1 MLWITQGDNHSC
13 FSMKYWETGD
23 IYVWKIIKYT
33 TICSYLVH
41 VLLSMVVGWRRGEQ
55 KLLHPMNPQSQIIF
69 PEIFFWFIFFW
80 KETRLVCLRWKRKN
94 DFVIFGRLFILL
106 WNLFIFLIIFLLLNR
121 FLLMPCQI
129 CPNGLSPKNDCH
141 LYISVKNCNLSF

>member
-41 VLLSMVVGWRRGEQ
+41 VLLSMVVGGRRGEQ

-69 PEIFFWFIFFW
+69 LKYFLVHFFLKRNQARLFKVEKKKWFCHFWSIVYFTLKSFYFFIFFTV
-80 KETRLVCLRWKRKN
+80 KS
-94 DFVIFGRLFILL
+94 IFI
-106 WNLFIFLIIFLLLNR
+106 NA
-121 FLLMPCQI
+121 
-129 CPNGLSPKNDCH
+129 LSDLSKWSQPKKWLSSLH
-141 LYISVKNCNLSF
+141 LC

>member
-41 VLLSMVVGWRRGEQ
+41 VLLSMVVGGRRGGAKAVTSTEPAVT
-55 KLLHPMNPQSQIIF
+55 KNF
-69 PEIFFWFIFFW
+69 PEIFFWFIF
-80 KETRLVCLRWKRKN
+80 LKRN
-94 DFVIFGRLFILL
+94 QARLFKVEKKKWFCHFWSIVYFTLKSFYFF
-106 WNLFIFLIIFLLLNR
+106 NYFFTVKSIFINA
-121 FLLMPCQI
+121 
-129 CPNGLSPKNDCH
+129 LSDLSKWSQPKKWLSSLH
-141 LYISVKNCNLSF
+141 LC